1 MEGYIDGFM
10 DLAEVP
16 FDTREFSMPNLGK
29 CHIRV
34 KPYEDSTKE
43 PLAYVIKDDEEVCAI
58 SILHPY
64 IYNGSLSLEDRA
76 ALIEFLNT
84 EKGFEFAGMRPT
96 EFEGLWNMWIS
107 KNVDEDDGSLIIPE
121 SAPDYTLLP

>member
-1 MEGYIDGFM
+1 MDDFV

-34 KPYEDSTKE
+34 KPHEDSKKE

-58 SILHPY
+58 SILHPH
-64 IYNGSLSLEDRA
+64 IYNGSLSLEDRS

-84 EKGFEFAGMRPT
+84 DKGFGFAGIRST
-96 EFEGLWNMWIS
+96 EFDGIWHMWIS
-107 KNVDEDDGSLIIPE
+107 KNVDEDDGSIIVPE
-121 SAPDYTLLP
+121 FPPDYTSI

>member
-1 MEGYIDGFM
+1 MDGYIDGFM

-34 KPYEDSTKE
+34 KPYEDSKKE

-58 SILHPY
+58 SILHPR
-64 IYNGSLSLEDRA
+64 IYNGSLSLDDRS

-84 EKGFEFAGMRPT
+84 EKGFEIAGMRPT
-96 EFEGLWNMWIS
+96 EFDGIWHMWIS
-107 KNVDEDDGSLIIPE
+107 KNVNDGPMDIPE
-121 SAPDYTLLP
+121 NVPDYTQLP